1 MRFFDHRFV
10 LMAAMMVAMTTAG
23 CATSPDGASAPIAS
37 DADAGGG
44 ILEEADNG
52 DPLESVNR
60 AVFEFNDAADRFVFR
75 PLAVAYRDVVP
86 DPAQRGIHN
95 ALDNLRAPIVFA
107 NDLLQGDLDSAG
119 VTLSRFLVNSTV
131 GLLGLF
137 DVAGDWGLPHHDQD
151 FGLTFASWDIGAGP
165 YLVLPILGPSNP
177 RDASGLLAEFFSD
190 PFSIIASD
198 NDADYLN
205 YIRYGLTA
213 LDQRSRV
220 IDDLDTLRKTSL
232 DYYAAIRS
240 LYQQR
245 RAQQIRTNAARSDRP
260 SSDAAPSSAPSDDAE
275 TDTPTR

>member
-1 MRFFDHRFV
+1 VRFLDHRFA

-23 CATSPDGASAPIAS
+23 CATSREGASAPIAS
-37 DADAGGG
+37 NADAGGG
-44 ILEEADNG
+44 ILEEADNS
-52 DPLESVNR
+52 DPLESVNS

-119 VTLSRFLVNSTV
+119 VTLSRFIVNSTI
-131 GLLGLF
+131 GLLGMF
-137 DVAGDWGLPHHDQD
+137 DVADDWGLPRHDQD
-151 FGLTFASWDIGAGP
+151 FGLTFASWNIGAGP

-205 YIRYGLTA
+205 YTRYGLTA

-245 RAQQIRTNAARSDRP
+245 RAQQIRTNAARSGRP
-260 SSDAAPSSAPSDDAE
+260 SSEATPSSAPSDDAE